1 MARPLETRNAFQAN
15 RVYNHRVLLP
25 RESGFDK
32 GNASP
37 WISTVMLDIN
47 DGSLLDA
54 TSAKRVAQPSPPL
67 TPQRPDPRLFPTLLA
82 AQNSAGSAGLQDK
95 AKTSTP
101 STRIPKHSGKKTT
114 IAATNP
120 TMGTR
125 SDDMSNVI
133 STMPQQ
139 QEYSYPPLEEMGM
152 QDPVQPYNL
161 SEHRPFSHMVADDR
175 SYEPDQQ
182 HQHQH
187 HDSMPQAPPRYP
199 SPPPN
204 GDPYGAPGM
213 HAHTAQLV
221 TELQNAMGGI
231 EDHEDHDDGAKDGTH
246 EPESPGRS
254 KPVPK
259 PDRPITKDANG
270 RFFCDWPN
278 CNEQVKD
285 FGRKCEWS

>member
-1 MARPLETRNAFQAN
+1 MARPSKTRNASQAS
-15 RVYNHRVLLP
+15 RIYNHRVLLP
-25 RESGFDK
+25 RESGFNK

-37 WISTVMLDIN
+37 WLSTVMSNVN
-47 DGSLLDA
+47 DGSLLYE
-54 TSAKRVAQPSPPL
+54 THAKRVAQPSPPL
-67 TPQRPDPRLFPTLLA
+67 TPQRRDLRLSPPLA

-114 IAATNP
+114 ITATNP

-187 HDSMPQAPPRYP
+187 PLLRY
-199 SPPPN
+199 
-204 GDPYGAPGM
+204 
-213 HAHTAQLV
+213 
-221 TELQNAMGGI
+221 
-231 EDHEDHDDGAKDGTH
+231 
-246 EPESPGRS
+246 R
-254 KPVPK
+254 
-259 PDRPITKDANG
+259 RPT
-270 RFFCDWPN
+270 
-278 CNEQVKD
+278 
-285 FGRKCEWS
+285 

>member
-1 MARPLETRNAFQAN
+1 MQPAASRISNFHRQFWALAIDSMSSLGSVPHINATAAPGVVAR
-15 RVYNHRVLLP
+15 
-25 RESGFDK
+25 
-32 GNASP
+32 
-37 WISTVMLDIN
+37 
-47 DGSLLDA
+47 
-54 TSAKRVAQPSPPL
+54 QPSPPL
-67 TPQRPDPRLFPTLLA
+67 TPQR
-82 AQNSAGSAGLQDK
+82 QNVAENSGVSIA
-95 AKTSTP
+95 TTP
-101 STRIPKHSGKKTT
+101 YPEASTRRG
-114 IAATNP
+114 IAAPQNP
-120 TMGTR
+120 GNKQQVNIANTMVTR
-125 SDDMSNVI
+125 NDDMSNVI

-161 SEHRPFSHMVADDR
+161 SEHRPFPHMVGDER
-175 SYEPDQQ
+175 GYEPEHHQ
-182 HQHQH
+182 QHQH

-204 GDPYGAPGM
+204 SDPYGAPSM
-213 HAHTAQLV
+213 HAAHTAQLV

-231 EDHEDHDDGAKDGTH
+231 EDHEDHKTDDGTH

-270 RFFCDWPN
+270 RFYCDWPN
-278 CNEQVKD
+278 CTEQVKD